1 MPGTPATATG
11 TFMAATRTPGGM
23 VDFALSEENRE
34 IRRRARAF
42 TEAELRSRDLQAR
55 ERIEDPYERFPWDV
69 IEAGSAAG
77 LRELAVPEAYGGP
90 DASAVSLALAAEEL
104 GFGDVAVSTTF
115 AQCWRVCTMLA
126 ALGTDDQAEAF
137 FEAFTGDDRYI
148 PAIAMTEPAHG
159 SNNTLP
165 YAETGLD
172 TTAER
177 TADGWVIDGRKRYIT
192 NSPVASLLIV
202 MANTAPDRGRLEGTT
217 MFLVPT
223 ETDGVSTGQ
232 IYEKVGERLKLNG
245 EVVLDGCEVPE
256 TAVHGTVDR
265 AFAEKQDIA
274 PGRVYSS
281 ARFLG
286 LATAAY
292 DEARRFAEDRVQGGA
307 PVVEH
312 DTVATRFAEMALRI
326 ETLRSLVLRAA
337 RAFEDGRPERAHLI
351 DLCKVAAAETAR
363 DVTEMAVSTLG
374 GSGVM
379 ADYRVEKY
387 ARDAMN
393 AGHAEGHE
401 DILKLRVGR
410 RATAD
415 VVRGGVD
422 G

>member
-1 MPGTPATATG
+1 
-11 TFMAATRTPGGM
+11 M
-23 VDFALSEENRE
+23 VDFVPSEENRE
-34 IRRRARAF
+34 IRRRVREFA
-42 TEAELRSRDLQAR
+42 EAELRSRDLQAR

-69 IEAGSAAG
+69 IEAGSAVG

-90 DASAVSLALAAEEL
+90 DVSTLSLAIAAEEL
-104 GFGDVAVSTTF
+104 GYGDVAVSTTF
-115 AQCWRVCTMLA
+115 AQCWRVCKMID
-126 ALGTDDQAEAF
+126 ALGTDAQREAF
-137 FEAFTGDDRYI
+137 FEAFTADDRFI

-159 SNNTLP
+159 SNNSLP

-172 TTAER
+172 TTAKR
-177 TADGWVIDGRKRYIT
+177 TDDGWVIDGRKRFIT

-217 MFLVPT
+217 MFLVDP
-223 ETDGVSTGQ
+223 EADGVATGQ

-245 EVVLDGCEVPE
+245 EVLLDGCEVDE
-256 TAVHGTVDR
+256 AAVLGTVDD
-265 AFAEKQDIA
+265 AFREKQDVA
-274 PGRVYSS
+274 PGRLYSS

-286 LATAAY
+286 LAAAAY
-292 DEARRFAEDRVQGGA
+292 DEARTFADERVQGGA

-326 ETLRSLVLRAA
+326 ETLRSLVVRAA
-337 RAFEDGRPERAHLI
+337 CAVEEGRPERAYLI
-351 DLCKVAAAETAR
+351 DLCKIAAAETAR
-363 DVTEMAVSTLG
+363 DVTERAVSTLG
-374 GSGVM
+374 GFGVM
-379 ADYRVEKY
+379 ADYRAEKY

-415 VVRGGVD
+415 VVRGD
-422 G
+422 AD